1 LVFLVH
7 VVKKDFL
14 DFKIMKK
21 TIIILSLTLAL
32 SFAACKEDVE
42 TITDTITENP
52 ETFEVLELST
62 DFGEMYLH
70 LYDETPLHKANF
82 DSLVRAGFYDGTEFH
97 RCIKNFMIQGGDP
110 NSKDDNRGNDGTGG
124 PGYTVAAEIDSSKFK
139 HTHGALAAARTGGSG
154 NPEHRSSGSQFYIVN
169 NVNGTPYL
177 DGEYTTFGIVLS
189 GIEVATTIAK
199 QPQNSSN
206 LPDERIKMIMKYV
219 ELTQAQLDEKG
230 IVIP

>member
-1 LVFLVH
+1 
-7 VVKKDFL
+7 
-14 DFKIMKK
+14 MKK
-21 TIIILSLTLAL
+21 IIIILSLTLTL
-32 SFAACKEDVE
+32 SFVACKEDE
-42 TITDTITENP
+42 ETITENAQ
-52 ETFEVLELST
+52 TFEVLELST
-62 DFGEMYLH
+62 DFGQMYIH

-82 DSLVRAGFYDGTEFH
+82 DSLVRAGFYDSTEFH
-97 RCIKNFMIQGGDP
+97 RCIRNFMIQGGDP

-139 HTHGALAAARTGGSG
+139 HTYGALAAARTGNSG
-154 NPEHRSSGSQFYIVN
+154 NPERRSSGSQFYIVN
-169 NVNGTPYL
+169 NVNGTPHL
-177 DGEYTTFGIVLS
+177 DGEYTTFGMVLS

-206 LPDERIKMIMKYV
+206 LPNERIKMVMKYA

>member
-1 LVFLVH
+1 
-7 VVKKDFL
+7 
-14 DFKIMKK
+14 MKK
-21 TIIILSLTLAL
+21 IVIILSLTLTL
-32 SFAACKEDVE
+32 SFVACKEDE
-42 TITDTITENP
+42 ETITENAQ
-52 ETFEVLELST
+52 TFEVLELST
-62 DFGEMYLH
+62 DFGQMYIH

-82 DSLVRAGFYDGTEFH
+82 DSLVRAGFYDSTEFH
-97 RCIKNFMIQGGDP
+97 RCIRNFMIQGGDP

-139 HTHGALAAARTGGSG
+139 HTYGALAAARTGNSG
-154 NPEHRSSGSQFYIVN
+154 NPERRSSGSQFYIVN
-169 NVNGTPYL
+169 NVNGTPHL
-177 DGEYTTFGIVLS
+177 DGEYTTFGMVLS

-206 LPDERIKMIMKYV
+206 LPNERIKMVMKYA

>member
-1 LVFLVH
+1 M
-7 VVKKDFL
+7 
-14 DFKIMKK
+14 KI
-21 TIIILSLTLAL
+21 TTIILSITLVL
-32 SFAACKEDVE
+32 SFVACKEDE
-42 TITDTITENP
+42 ETITENAQ
-52 ETFEVLELST
+52 TFEVLELST
-62 DFGEMYLH
+62 DFGQMYIH

-82 DSLVRAGFYDGTEFH
+82 DSLVRAGFYDSTEFH
-97 RCIKNFMIQGGDP
+97 RCIRNFMIQGGDP

-139 HTHGALAAARTGGSG
+139 HTYGALAAARTGNSG
-154 NPEHRSSGSQFYIVN
+154 NPERRSSGSQFYIVN
-169 NVNGTPYL
+169 NVNGTPHL
-177 DGEYTTFGIVLS
+177 DGEYTTFGMVLS
-189 GIEVATTIAK
+189 GKEVATTIAK

>member
-1 LVFLVH
+1 
-7 VVKKDFL
+7 
-14 DFKIMKK
+14 MKK
-21 TIIILSLTLAL
+21 IIIILSLTLTL
-32 SFAACKEDVE
+32 SFVACKEDE
-42 TITDTITENP
+42 ETITENAQ
-52 ETFEVLELST
+52 TFEVLELST
-62 DFGEMYLH
+62 DFGQMYIH

-82 DSLVRAGFYDGTEFH
+82 DSLVRAGFYNSTEFH
-97 RCIKNFMIQGGDP
+97 RCIRNFMIQGGDP

-139 HTHGALAAARTGGSG
+139 HTYGALAAARTGNSG
-154 NPEHRSSGSQFYIVN
+154 NPERRSSGSQFYIVN
-169 NVNGTPYL
+169 NVNGTPHL
-177 DGEYTTFGIVLS
+177 DGEYTTFGMVLS

-206 LPDERIKMIMKYV
+206 LPNERIKMVMKYA

>member
-1 LVFLVH
+1 
-7 VVKKDFL
+7 
-14 DFKIMKK
+14 MKK
-21 TIIILSLTLAL
+21 IVIILSLTLTL
-32 SFAACKEDVE
+32 SFVACKEDE
-42 TITDTITENP
+42 ETITENAQ
-52 ETFEVLELST
+52 TFEVLELST
-62 DFGEMYLH
+62 DFGQMYIH

-82 DSLVRAGFYDGTEFH
+82 DSLVRAGFYDSTEFH
-97 RCIKNFMIQGGDP
+97 RCIRNFMIQGGDP

-139 HTHGALAAARTGGSG
+139 HTHGALAAARTGNSG
-154 NPEHRSSGSQFYIVN
+154 NPERRSSGSQFYIVN
-169 NVNGTPYL
+169 NVNGTPHL
-177 DGEYTTFGIVLS
+177 DGEYTTFGMVLS

-206 LPDERIKMIMKYV
+206 LPNERIKMVMKYA

>member
-1 LVFLVH
+1 
-7 VVKKDFL
+7 
-14 DFKIMKK
+14 MKK
-21 TIIILSLTLAL
+21 IIIILSLTLTL
-32 SFAACKEDVE
+32 SFVACKEDE
-42 TITDTITENP
+42 ETITENAQ
-52 ETFEVLELST
+52 TFEVLELST
-62 DFGEMYLH
+62 DFGQMYIH

-82 DSLVRAGFYDGTEFH
+82 DSLVRAGFYDSTEFH
-97 RCIKNFMIQGGDP
+97 RCIRNFMIQGGDP

-139 HTHGALAAARTGGSG
+139 HTYGALAAARIGNSG
-154 NPEHRSSGSQFYIVN
+154 NPERRSSGSQFYIVN
-169 NVNGTPYL
+169 NVNGTPHL
-177 DGEYTTFGIVLS
+177 DGEYTTFGTVLS

-206 LPDERIKMIMKYV
+206 LPNERIKMVMKYA

>member
-1 LVFLVH
+1 
-7 VVKKDFL
+7 
-14 DFKIMKK
+14 MKK
-21 TIIILSLTLAL
+21 IIIIIILSLTLTL
-32 SFAACKEDVE
+32 SFVACNEDE
-42 TITDTITENP
+42 ETITENAQ
-52 ETFEVLELST
+52 TFEVLELST
-62 DFGEMYLH
+62 DFGQMYIH

-82 DSLVRAGFYDGTEFH
+82 DSLVRAGFYDSTEFH
-97 RCIKNFMIQGGDP
+97 RCIRNFMIQGGDP

-139 HTHGALAAARTGGSG
+139 HTYGALAAARTGNSG
-154 NPEHRSSGSQFYIVN
+154 NPERRSSGSQFYIVN
-169 NVNGTPYL
+169 NVNGTPHL
-177 DGEYTTFGIVLS
+177 DGEYTTFGMVLS

-206 LPDERIKMIMKYV
+206 LPNERIKMVMKYA

>member
-1 LVFLVH
+1 
-7 VVKKDFL
+7 
-14 DFKIMKK
+14 MKK
-21 TIIILSLTLAL
+21 IIIILSLTLTL
-32 SFAACKEDVE
+32 SFVACKEDE
-42 TITDTITENP
+42 ETITENAQ
-52 ETFEVLELST
+52 TFEVLELST
-62 DFGEMYLH
+62 DFGQMYIH

-82 DSLVRAGFYDGTEFH
+82 DSLVRAGFYDSTEFH
-97 RCIKNFMIQGGDP
+97 RCIRNFMIQGGDP

-139 HTHGALAAARTGGSG
+139 HTHGALAAARTGNSG
-154 NPEHRSSGSQFYIVN
+154 NPERRSSGSQFYIVN
-169 NVNGTPYL
+169 NVNGTPHL
-177 DGEYTTFGIVLS
+177 DGEYTTFGMVLS

-206 LPDERIKMIMKYV
+206 LPNERIKMVMKYA

>member
-1 LVFLVH
+1 
-7 VVKKDFL
+7 
-14 DFKIMKK
+14 MKK
-21 TIIILSLTLAL
+21 IIIIILSLTLTL
-32 SFAACKEDVE
+32 SFVACKEDE
-42 TITDTITENP
+42 ETITENAQ
-52 ETFEVLELST
+52 TFEVLELST
-62 DFGEMYLH
+62 DFGQMYIH

-82 DSLVRAGFYDGTEFH
+82 DSLVRAGFYDSTEFH
-97 RCIKNFMIQGGDP
+97 RCIRNFMIQGGDP

-139 HTHGALAAARTGGSG
+139 HTYGALAAARTGNSG
-154 NPEHRSSGSQFYIVN
+154 NPERRSSGSQFYIVN
-169 NVNGTPYL
+169 NVNGTPHL
-177 DGEYTTFGIVLS
+177 DGEYTTFGMVLS

-206 LPDERIKMIMKYV
+206 LPNERIKMVMKYA

>member
-1 LVFLVH
+1 
-7 VVKKDFL
+7 
-14 DFKIMKK
+14 MKK
-21 TIIILSLTLAL
+21 IIIILSLTLTL
-32 SFAACKEDVE
+32 SFVACKEDE
-42 TITDTITENP
+42 ETITENAQ
-52 ETFEVLELST
+52 TFEVLELST
-62 DFGEMYLH
+62 DFGQMYIH

-82 DSLVRAGFYDGTEFH
+82 DSLVRAGFYDSTEFH
-97 RCIKNFMIQGGDP
+97 RCIRNFMIQGGDP

-139 HTHGALAAARTGGSG
+139 HTYGALAAARTGNSG
-154 NPEHRSSGSQFYIVN
+154 NPERRSSGSQFYIVN
-169 NVNGTPYL
+169 NINGTPHL
-177 DGEYTTFGIVLS
+177 DGEYTTFGMVLS

-206 LPDERIKMIMKYV
+206 LPNERIKMVMKYA

>member
-1 LVFLVH
+1 M
-7 VVKKDFL
+7 
-14 DFKIMKK
+14 KIII
-21 TIIILSLTLAL
+21 IIILSLTLTL
-32 SFAACKEDVE
+32 SFVACKEDE
-42 TITDTITENP
+42 ETITENAQ
-52 ETFEVLELST
+52 TFEVLELST
-62 DFGEMYLH
+62 DFGQMYIH

-82 DSLVRAGFYDGTEFH
+82 DSLVRAGFYDSTEFH
-97 RCIKNFMIQGGDP
+97 RCIRNFMIQGGDP

-139 HTHGALAAARTGGSG
+139 HTYGALAAARTGNSG
-154 NPEHRSSGSQFYIVN
+154 NPERRSSGSQFYIVN
-169 NVNGTPYL
+169 NVNGTPHL
-177 DGEYTTFGIVLS
+177 DGEYTTFGMVLS

-206 LPDERIKMIMKYV
+206 LPNERIKMVMKYA

>member
-1 LVFLVH
+1 
-7 VVKKDFL
+7 
-14 DFKIMKK
+14 MKK
-21 TIIILSLTLAL
+21 IIIIILSLTLTL
-32 SFAACKEDVE
+32 SFVACKEDE
-42 TITDTITENP
+42 ETITENAQ
-52 ETFEVLELST
+52 TFEVLELST
-62 DFGEMYLH
+62 DFGQMYIH

-82 DSLVRAGFYDGTEFH
+82 DSLVRAGFYDSTEFH
-97 RCIKNFMIQGGDP
+97 RCIRNFMIQGGDP

-139 HTHGALAAARTGGSG
+139 HTYGALAAARIGNSG
-154 NPEHRSSGSQFYIVN
+154 NPERRSSGSQFYIVN
-169 NVNGTPYL
+169 NVNGTPHL
-177 DGEYTTFGIVLS
+177 DGEYTTFGMVLS

>member
-1 LVFLVH
+1 
-7 VVKKDFL
+7 
-14 DFKIMKK
+14 MKK
-21 TIIILSLTLAL
+21 IIIILSLTLTL
-32 SFAACKEDVE
+32 SFVACKEDE
-42 TITDTITENP
+42 ETITENAQ
-52 ETFEVLELST
+52 TFEVLELST
-62 DFGEMYLH
+62 DFGQMYIH

-82 DSLVRAGFYDGTEFH
+82 DSLVRAGFYDSTEFH
-97 RCIKNFMIQGGDP
+97 RCIRNFMIQGGDP

-139 HTHGALAAARTGGSG
+139 HTYGALAAARIGNSG
-154 NPEHRSSGSQFYIVN
+154 NPERRSSGSQFYIVN
-169 NVNGTPYL
+169 NVNGTPHL
-177 DGEYTTFGIVLS
+177 DGEYTTFGMVLS

-206 LPDERIKMIMKYV
+206 LPNERIKMVMKYA

>member
-1 LVFLVH
+1 
-7 VVKKDFL
+7 
-14 DFKIMKK
+14 MKK
-21 TIIILSLTLAL
+21 IIIIIILSLTLTL
-32 SFAACKEDVE
+32 SFVACNEDE
-42 TITDTITENP
+42 ETITENAQ
-52 ETFEVLELST
+52 TFEVLELST
-62 DFGEMYLH
+62 DFGQMYIH

-82 DSLVRAGFYDGTEFH
+82 DSLVRAGFYDSTEFH
-97 RCIKNFMIQGGDP
+97 RCIRNFMIQGGDP

-139 HTHGALAAARTGGSG
+139 HTYGALAAARIGNSG
-154 NPEHRSSGSQFYIVN
+154 NPERRSSGSQFYIVN
-169 NVNGTPYL
+169 NVNGTPHL
-177 DGEYTTFGIVLS
+177 DGEYTTFGMVLS

-206 LPDERIKMIMKYV
+206 LPNERIKMVMKYA

>member
-1 LVFLVH
+1 
-7 VVKKDFL
+7 
-14 DFKIMKK
+14 MKK
-21 TIIILSLTLAL
+21 IIIILSLTLTL
-32 SFAACKEDVE
+32 SFVACKEDE
-42 TITDTITENP
+42 ETITENAQ
-52 ETFEVLELST
+52 TFEVLELST
-62 DFGEMYLH
+62 DFGQMYIH

-82 DSLVRAGFYDGTEFH
+82 DSLVRAGFYDSTEFH
-97 RCIKNFMIQGGDP
+97 RCIRNFMIQGGDP

-139 HTHGALAAARTGGSG
+139 HTYGALAAARTGNSG
-154 NPEHRSSGSQFYIVN
+154 NPERRSSGSQFYIVN
-169 NVNGTPYL
+169 NVNGTPHL
-177 DGEYTTFGIVLS
+177 DGEYTTFGTVLS

-206 LPDERIKMIMKYV
+206 LPNERIKMVMKYA

>member
-1 LVFLVH
+1 
-7 VVKKDFL
+7 
-14 DFKIMKK
+14 MKK
-21 TIIILSLTLAL
+21 ITIILSLTLTL
-32 SFAACKEDVE
+32 SFVACKEDE
-42 TITDTITENP
+42 ETITENAQ
-52 ETFEVLELST
+52 TFEVLELST
-62 DFGEMYLH
+62 DFGQMYIH

-82 DSLVRAGFYDGTEFH
+82 DSLVRAGFYDSTEFH
-97 RCIKNFMIQGGDP
+97 RCIRNFMIQGGDP

-139 HTHGALAAARTGGSG
+139 HTYGALAAARTGNSG
-154 NPEHRSSGSQFYIVN
+154 NPERRSSGSQFYIVN
-169 NVNGTPYL
+169 NINGTPHL
-177 DGEYTTFGIVLS
+177 DGEYTTFGMVLS

-206 LPDERIKMIMKYV
+206 LPNERIKMVMKYA

>member
-1 LVFLVH
+1 
-7 VVKKDFL
+7 
-14 DFKIMKK
+14 MKK
-21 TIIILSLTLAL
+21 IVIILSLTLTL
-32 SFAACKEDVE
+32 SFVACKEDE
-42 TITDTITENP
+42 ETITENAQ
-52 ETFEVLELST
+52 TFEVSELST
-62 DFGEMYLH
+62 DFGQMYIH

-82 DSLVRAGFYDGTEFH
+82 DSLVRAGFYDSTEFH
-97 RCIKNFMIQGGDP
+97 RCIRNFMIQGGDP

-139 HTHGALAAARTGGSG
+139 HTYGALAAARTGNSG
-154 NPEHRSSGSQFYIVN
+154 NPERRSSGSQFYIVN
-169 NVNGTPYL
+169 NVNGTPHL
-177 DGEYTTFGIVLS
+177 DGEYTTFGMVLS

-206 LPDERIKMIMKYV
+206 LPNERIKMVMKYA

>member
-1 LVFLVH
+1 
-7 VVKKDFL
+7 
-14 DFKIMKK
+14 MKK
-21 TIIILSLTLAL
+21 ITIILSLTLTL
-32 SFAACKEDVE
+32 SFVACKEDE
-42 TITDTITENP
+42 ETITENAQ
-52 ETFEVLELST
+52 TFEVLELST
-62 DFGEMYLH
+62 DFGQMYIH

-82 DSLVRAGFYDGTEFH
+82 DSLVRAGFYDSTEFH
-97 RCIKNFMIQGGDP
+97 RCIRNFMIQGGDP

-139 HTHGALAAARTGGSG
+139 HTYGALAAARTGNSG
-154 NPEHRSSGSQFYIVN
+154 NPERRSSGSQFYIVN
-169 NVNGTPYL
+169 NVNGTPHL
-177 DGEYTTFGIVLS
+177 DGEYTTFGMVLS

-206 LPDERIKMIMKYV
+206 LPNERIKMVMKYA

>member
-1 LVFLVH
+1 
-7 VVKKDFL
+7 
-14 DFKIMKK
+14 MKK
-21 TIIILSLTLAL
+21 IIIILSLTLTL
-32 SFAACKEDVE
+32 SFVACKEDE
-42 TITDTITENP
+42 ETITENAQ
-52 ETFEVLELST
+52 TFEVLELST
-62 DFGEMYLH
+62 DFGQMYIH

-82 DSLVRAGFYDGTEFH
+82 DSLVRAGFYDSTEFH
-97 RCIKNFMIQGGDP
+97 RCIRNFMIQGGDP

-139 HTHGALAAARTGGSG
+139 HTYGALAAARIGNSG
-154 NPEHRSSGSQFYIVN
+154 NPESRSSGSQFYIVN
-169 NVNGTPYL
+169 NVNGTPHL
-177 DGEYTTFGIVLS
+177 DGEYTTFGMVLS

-206 LPDERIKMIMKYV
+206 LPNERIKMVMKYA

>member
-1 LVFLVH
+1 
-7 VVKKDFL
+7 
-14 DFKIMKK
+14 MKK
-21 TIIILSLTLAL
+21 IVIILSLTLTL
-32 SFAACKEDVE
+32 SFVACKEDE
-42 TITDTITENP
+42 ETITENAQ
-52 ETFEVLELST
+52 TFEVLELST
-62 DFGEMYLH
+62 DFGQMYIH

-82 DSLVRAGFYDGTEFH
+82 DSLVRAGFYDSTEFH
-97 RCIKNFMIQGGDP
+97 RCIRNFMIQGGDP

-139 HTHGALAAARTGGSG
+139 HTYGALAAARTGNSG
-154 NPEHRSSGSQFYIVN
+154 NPERRSSGSQFYIVN
-169 NVNGTPYL
+169 NVNGTPHL
-177 DGEYTTFGIVLS
+177 DGEYTTFGMVLS

-206 LPDERIKMIMKYV
+206 LPNERIKMIMKYV

>member
-1 LVFLVH
+1 
-7 VVKKDFL
+7 
-14 DFKIMKK
+14 MKK
-21 TIIILSLTLAL
+21 IVIILSLTLTL
-32 SFAACKEDVE
+32 SFVACKEDE
-42 TITDTITENP
+42 ETITENAQ
-52 ETFEVLELST
+52 TFEVLELST
-62 DFGEMYLH
+62 DFGQMYIH

-82 DSLVRAGFYDGTEFH
+82 DSLVRAGFYDSTEFH
-97 RCIKNFMIQGGDP
+97 RCIRNFMIQGGDP

-139 HTHGALAAARTGGSG
+139 HTYGALAAARIGNSG
-154 NPEHRSSGSQFYIVN
+154 NPERRSSGSQFYIVN
-169 NVNGTPYL
+169 NVNGTPHL
-177 DGEYTTFGIVLS
+177 DGEYTTFGMVLS

-206 LPDERIKMIMKYV
+206 LPNERIKMVMKYA

>member
-1 LVFLVH
+1 
-7 VVKKDFL
+7 
-14 DFKIMKK
+14 MKK
-21 TIIILSLTLAL
+21 IVIILSLTLTL
-32 SFAACKEDVE
+32 SFVACKEDE
-42 TITDTITENP
+42 ETITENAQ
-52 ETFEVLELST
+52 TFEVLELST
-62 DFGEMYLH
+62 DFGQMYIH

-82 DSLVRAGFYDGTEFH
+82 DSLVRAGFYDSTEFH
-97 RCIKNFMIQGGDP
+97 RCIRNFMIQGGDP

-139 HTHGALAAARTGGSG
+139 HTHGALAAARTGNSG
-154 NPEHRSSGSQFYIVN
+154 NPERRSSGSQFYIVN
-169 NVNGTPYL
+169 NVNGTPHL
-177 DGEYTTFGIVLS
+177 DGEYTTFGMVLS
-189 GIEVATTIAK
+189 GIEIATTIAK